1 MYDNLKNNMSNLATL
16 MWVEKYRPKKIVDII
31 GQDEVK
37 NRLKGFIE
45 TKALP
50 HLLFAG
56 PPGTGKTT
64 AVLALATELFSE
76 ELLRSN
82 LLELN
87 ASDDRGIET
96 IRNQVKEFAM
106 TVPAG
111 DAPYKIIILDEAD
124 ALTPAAQQ
132 ALRRTMERFV
142 KTSRFVLLCNYPG
155 KIIEPIQS
163 RCAYFRFNPIS
174 TVQMREKIVEI
185 AKLEKVEFDD
195 EGITTLLDV
204 SKGDMRKAIN
214 VLQAT
219 AAIGQPLTKKTV
231 YDTIGSIDP
240 DAAISLI
247 KLSQQDFNGARKELL
262 DLLYNKGIS
271 GQDILRQINQ
281 TLVNDTAI
289 KLSDEK
295 RVSIMKLIAEIDY
308 RLTEGASP
316 DIQITVLL
324 ATLAGS

>member
-1 MYDNLKNNMSNLATL
+1 MENSL
-16 MWVEKYRPKKIVDII
+16 MWVEKYRPKSISDII
-31 GQDEVK
+31 GHDEVK
-37 NRLKGFIE
+37 SRLSGFI
-45 TKALP
+45 KSKSLP

-64 AVLALATELFSE
+64 AVLALAQEIFSE
-76 ELLRSN
+76 DTYRSN

-87 ASDDRGIET
+87 ASDDRGIDT
-96 IRNQVKEFAM
+96 IRNQVKDFAM

-163 RCAYFRFNPIS
+163 RCAYFRFNPVSAEAMKDRI
-174 TVQMREKIVEI
+174 QHI
-185 AKLEKVEFDD
+185 AKIEEVNYTEDGLS
-195 EGITTLLDV
+195 TLLEI

-219 AAIGQPLTKKTV
+219 AAIGETLTKETV
-231 YDTIGSIDP
+231 YQTIGSIDP
-240 DAAISLI
+240 DQVSKIITMA
-247 KLSQQDFNGARKELL
+247 KRDFNSARKELL
-262 DLLYNKGIS
+262 DLVYVKGIS
-271 GQDILRQINQ
+271 GQDIIRQIN
-281 TLVNDTAI
+281 DSI
-289 KLSDEK
+289 PKLDISGVQKVALME
-295 RVSIMKLIAEIDY
+295 LIAEVDY

-316 DIQITVLL
+316 DIQISVIL
-324 ATLAGS
+324 AKISSM